1 MALQQF
7 TNLNFEDI
15 KTSIK
20 DYLRQNSNFSD
31 MDFEGS
37 NLSVIINLLAY
48 NSYTTAYNTNA
59 VVNETFIDSA
69 TLREN
74 VVSLAR
80 NIGYVPRSKRAARM
94 IVDYHMTG
102 ISTSTNT
109 ITFQPGLIGNGSVS
123 NINFLFSI
131 PEKVTGTSFAGESN
145 GTIELFQGQYL
156 ESRFVV
162 NDSLPNQRYIL
173 PNNGVDTS
181 TIRVKVKEN
190 NSSTT
195 ADEYKLVDN
204 IIGVT
209 STSNIYL
216 IQETTDEKYEVLFG
230 DGIFGKK
237 LSNGNV
243 IEISYIKTEGR
254 EGNGVRRLVFSGTVT
269 DEDNI
274 TEQDVRTTI
283 IPQFASQNGD
293 DIEDVRS
300 VRYYAPRLYSSQHR
314 AVTAND
320 YEAIVPSVYPNIE
333 SISAFGGEE
342 LTPPKYG
349 RVYIAAKPKNGSFL
363 SEFTKK
369 QILSSLKNY
378 SVAGI
383 VPEIIDLKF
392 LYVELDTHVYYN
404 SNFVGDTQNLRTDV
418 INAMS
423 VFASGTELNKFG
435 GRFKYSKVL
444 SLIDRVSE
452 SITSNITTIRIR
464 RNLVAQL
471 NVFSQYEICFDN
483 TFHRNESRYNIK
495 STGFNVSN
503 VSGTVYFSDQHTPNT
518 EKGKLF
524 LFQIDGDSTIKI
536 LSTTF
541 GSVDYKKGEVII
553 DTVNI
558 TGTVLPDNIIEIQA
572 IPQSNDVLARK
583 ELYLQFDVSN
593 SNFFMREDPISTGA
607 NTSGTR
613 YDPQSSYSNG
623 AKVRGAIITSSA
635 STSSLVGYVNGNPY
649 YGPFHFHPNTGKK
662 MVGAFHVS
670 SPHDTIYA
678 TKAESLGISA
688 DSAAIDSSSTSTSMT
703 STSSSSS
710 PSSSSSSSSS
720 GYGY

>member
-37 NLSVIINLLAY
+37 NLSVIVNLLAY
-48 NSYTTAYNTNA
+48 NSYTSAYNTNA

-80 NIGYVPRSKRAARM
+80 NIGYVPRSRRAARM
-94 IVDYHMTG
+94 RIDYDITG
-102 ISTSTNT
+102 ITSTTET
-109 ITFQPGLIGNGSVS
+109 ITFQPGLIGNGALS
-123 NINFLFSI
+123 NVNFLFSL
-131 PEKVTGTSFAGESN
+131 PEKVSGPAFEGRAAGNFEV
-145 GTIELFQGQYL
+145 FQGQYL
-156 ESRFVV
+156 ESKFVV

-181 TIRVKVKEN
+181 TIRINVKEN
-190 NSSTT
+190 NASTT
-195 ADEYKLVDN
+195 VTEYKLVDN

-230 DGIFGKK
+230 DGIFGQK
-237 LSNGNV
+237 LNNGNV
-243 IEISYIKTEGR
+243 IEISYIKTEGK
-254 EGNGVRRLVFSGTVT
+254 EGNGVSRLQFSGTVT
-269 DEDNI
+269 NENGA
-274 TEQDVRTTI
+274 TESALTSSI
-283 IPQFASQNGD
+283 NPHAPSQNGD
-293 DIEDVRS
+293 DIEDIRS

-392 LYVELDTHVYYN
+392 LYVELDSYVYYN
-404 SNFVGDTQNLRTDV
+404 SNFVGDTQNLKSDV

-423 VFASGTELNKFG
+423 LFASGTELNKFG

-444 SLIDRVSE
+444 SLIDRVSD

-483 TFHRNESRYNIK
+483 TFHRNESSYNIK
-495 STGFNVSN
+495 STGFNISG
-503 VSGTVYFSDQHTPNT
+503 VSGTVYFSDQHVSGDTGN
-518 EKGKLF
+518 LF
-524 LFQIDGDSTIKI
+524 LFQLDSDTNVKI

-558 TGTVLPDNIIEIQA
+558 TGTVLSDNIIEIQA

-583 ELYLQFDVSN
+583 ELYLQFDISN

-613 YDPQSSYSNG
+613 YNPQSSYSNG
-623 AKVRGAIITSSA
+623 AKVRGAIITS
-635 STSSLVGYVNGNPY
+635 TSSATTIVGYVNGQPY
-649 YGPFHFHPNTGKK
+649 YGAFHTMSNGDRMT
-662 MVGAFHVS
+662 GAFHSDS
-670 SPHDTIYA
+670 S
-678 TKAESLGISA
+678 SLIS
-688 DSAAIDSSSTSTSMT
+688 STPTTAIDSSSTSLSQ
-703 STSSSSS
+703 TSST
-710 PSSSSSSSSS
+710 SSSSSSSSS

>member
-37 NLSVIINLLAY
+37 NLSVIVNLLAY
-48 NSYTTAYNTNA
+48 NSYTSAYNTNA

-80 NIGYVPRSKRAARM
+80 NIGYVPRSRRAARM
-94 IVDYHMTG
+94 VIDYDITG
-102 ISTSTNT
+102 ITSTTET
-109 ITFQPGLIGNGSVS
+109 ITFQPGLIGNGAVS
-123 NINFLFSI
+123 NVNFLFSL
-131 PEKVTGTSFAGESN
+131 PEKVTGPAYEGRAAGNFEVY
-145 GTIELFQGQYL
+145 QGQYL
-156 ESRFVV
+156 ESKFVV

-181 TIRVKVKEN
+181 TIRINVKEN
-190 NSSTT
+190 NASTT
-195 ADEYKLVDN
+195 VTEYKLVDN

-230 DGIFGKK
+230 DGIFGQK
-237 LSNGNV
+237 LNNGNV
-243 IEISYIKTEGR
+243 IEISYIKTEGK
-254 EGNGVRRLVFSGTVT
+254 EGNGVSRLQFSGTVT
-269 DEDNI
+269 NENGA
-274 TEQDVRTTI
+274 TESSLI
-283 IPQFASQNGD
+283 SSINPHSPSQNGD
-293 DIEDVRS
+293 DIEDIRS

-392 LYVELDTHVYYN
+392 LYVELDSYVYYN
-404 SNFVGDTQNLRTDV
+404 SNFVGDPQNLKSDV

-423 VFASGTELNKFG
+423 LFASGTELNKFG

-444 SLIDRVSE
+444 SLIDRVSD

-483 TFHRNESRYNIK
+483 TFHRNESSYNIK
-495 STGFNVSN
+495 STGFNISG
-503 VSGTVYFSDQHTPNT
+503 VSGTVYFSDQHVSGDTGN
-518 EKGKLF
+518 LF
-524 LFQIDGDSTIKI
+524 LFQLDSDTNVKI

-558 TGTVLPDNIIEIQA
+558 TGTVLSDNIIEIQA

-583 ELYLQFDVSN
+583 ELYLQFDISN

-613 YDPQSSYSNG
+613 YNPQSSYSNG
-623 AKVRGAIITSSA
+623 AKVRGAIITS
-635 STSSLVGYVNGNPY
+635 TSSATTLVGYVNGQPY
-649 YGPFHFHPNTGKK
+649 YGAFHTMSNGNRMT
-662 MVGAFHVS
+662 GAFHTES
-670 SPHDTIYA
+670 SV
-678 TKAESLGISA
+678 LIS
-688 DSAAIDSSSTSTSMT
+688 STPTTAIDTSSTSQSQ
-703 STSSSSS
+703 TSST
-710 PSSSSSSSSS
+710 SSSSSSSSS

>member
-20 DYLRQNSNFSD
+20 DYLRSNSNFSD

-74 VVSLAR
+74 VVALAR
-80 NIGYVPRSKRAARM
+80 NIGYVPRSKRASRM
-94 IVDYHMTG
+94 LVDYEVSG
-102 ISTSTNT
+102 ISSTTET
-109 ITFQPGLIGNGSVS
+109 ITFQPGIIANGSVS

-131 PEKVTGTSFAGESN
+131 PEKVTGTVSVDFEGKAL
-145 GTIELFQGQYL
+145 GTMEIYQGQYL
-156 ESRFVV
+156 ESRFTV

-173 PNNGVDTS
+173 PNNGIDTS
-181 TIRVKVKEN
+181 TIRVNVKEN

-195 ADEYKLVDN
+195 RTEYKLVDN
-204 IIGVT
+204 IIGIT

-216 IQETTDEKYEVLFG
+216 IQETTDEKYEILFG
-230 DGIFGKK
+230 DGIFGQK
-237 LSNGNV
+237 LNTGNI
-243 IEISYIKTEGR
+243 IEISYIKTEGS
-254 EGNGVRRLVFSGTVT
+254 EGNGVSNVRFAGTVT
-269 DEDNI
+269 NENLANETNLI
-274 TEQDVRTTI
+274 TSLV
-283 IPQFASQNGD
+283 PQFPSQNGD
-293 DIEDVRS
+293 DIEDLKS

-333 SISAFGGEE
+333 SISAFGGED

-349 RVYIAAKPKNGSFL
+349 RVFIAAKPKNGAFL

-369 QILSSLKNY
+369 QILKSLKSY

-383 VPEIIDLKF
+383 VPEMIDLKF
-392 LYVELDTHVYYN
+392 LYVEIDSYVYFN
-404 SNFVGDTQNLRTDV
+404 ANFVGDQQNLRTDI
-418 INAMS
+418 INALNT
-423 VFASGTELNKFG
+423 FASGTELNKFG

-452 SITSNITTIRIR
+452 SITSNITTVRIR
-464 RNLVAQL
+464 RNLIARL
-471 NVFSQYEICFDN
+471 SVFSQYEICFDN
-483 TFHRNESRYNIK
+483 TFHINQPNYNIK
-495 STGFNVSN
+495 STGFTVSG
-503 VSGTVYFSDQHTPNT
+503 VSGTVYFSDQHITGT
-518 EKGKLF
+518 DKGNLF
-524 LFQIDGDSTIKI
+524 LFQIDGDSTVKI

-558 TGTVLPDNIIEIQA
+558 TSTLLTDNIIEIQA

-583 ELYLQFDVSN
+583 ELYLQFNVAN
-593 SNFFMREDPISTGA
+593 SNFYMKEDPIATGA

-623 AKVRGAIITSSA
+623 SKVRGAIITS
-635 STSSLVGYVNGNPY
+635 TSSTNNLVGYVNGNPY
-649 YGPFHFHPNTGKK
+649 YGPFHLHPDTGKK

-670 SPHDTIYA
+670 TPHDTIYN
-678 TKAESLGISA
+678 TKEESLGIVS
-688 DSAAIDSSSTSTSMT
+688 STSTIDSSSSSSSMT
-703 STSSSSS
+703 STTSST
-710 PSSSSSSSSS
+710 SSSSSSSS

>member
-37 NLSVIINLLAY
+37 NLSVIVNLLAY
-48 NSYTTAYNTNA
+48 NSYTSAYNTNA

-80 NIGYVPRSKRAARM
+80 NIGYVPRSRRAARM
-94 IVDYHMTG
+94 RIDYDITG
-102 ISTSTNT
+102 ITSTTET
-109 ITFQPGLIGNGSVS
+109 ITFQPGLIGNGALS
-123 NINFLFSI
+123 NVNFLFSL
-131 PEKVTGTSFAGESN
+131 PEKVSGPAFEGRAAGNFE
-145 GTIELFQGQYL
+145 IYQGQYL
-156 ESRFVV
+156 ESKFVV

-181 TIRVKVKEN
+181 TIRINVKEN
-190 NSSTT
+190 NASTT
-195 ADEYKLVDN
+195 VTEYKLVDN

-230 DGIFGKK
+230 DGIFGHK
-237 LSNGNV
+237 LNNGNV
-243 IEISYIKTEGR
+243 IEISYIKTEGK
-254 EGNGVRRLVFSGTVT
+254 EGNGVSRLQFSGTVT
-269 DEDNI
+269 NENGA
-274 TEQDVRTTI
+274 TESSLTSSI
-283 IPQFASQNGD
+283 NPHSPSQNGD
-293 DIEDVRS
+293 DIEDIRS

-392 LYVELDTHVYYN
+392 LYVELDSYVYYN
-404 SNFVGDTQNLRTDV
+404 SNFVGDTQNLKSDV

-423 VFASGTELNKFG
+423 LFASGTELNKFG

-444 SLIDRVSE
+444 SLIDRVSD

-483 TFHRNESRYNIK
+483 TFHRNESSYNIK
-495 STGFNVSN
+495 STGFNISG
-503 VSGTVYFSDQHTPNT
+503 VSGTVYFSDQHVSGDTGN
-518 EKGKLF
+518 LF
-524 LFQIDGDSTIKI
+524 LFQLDSDTNVKI

-558 TGTVLPDNIIEIQA
+558 TGTVLSDNIIEIQA

-583 ELYLQFDVSN
+583 ELYLQFDISN

-613 YDPQSSYSNG
+613 YNPQSSYSNG
-623 AKVRGAIITSSA
+623 AKVRGAIITS
-635 STSSLVGYVNGNPY
+635 TSSATTLIGYVNGQPY
-649 YGPFHFHPNTGKK
+649 YGAFHTMSNGDRMT
-662 MVGAFHVS
+662 GAFHSDS
-670 SPHDTIYA
+670 S
-678 TKAESLGISA
+678 SLIS
-688 DSAAIDSSSTSTSMT
+688 STPTTAIDSSSTSLSQ
-703 STSSSSS
+703 TSST
-710 PSSSSSSSSS
+710 SSSSSSSSS

>member
-37 NLSVIINLLAY
+37 NLSVIVNLLAY
-48 NSYTTAYNTNA
+48 NSYTTSYNTNA

-80 NIGYVPRSKRAARM
+80 NIGYVPRSRRAARM
-94 IVDYHMTG
+94 LIDYDITG
-102 ISTSTNT
+102 ITSTTET
-109 ITFQPGLIGNGSVS
+109 ITFQPGLIGNGAVS
-123 NINFLFSI
+123 NVNFLFSL
-131 PEKVTGTSFAGESN
+131 PEKVTGPAYEGRAAGNFEVY
-145 GTIELFQGQYL
+145 QGQYL
-156 ESRFVV
+156 ESKFVV

-181 TIRVKVKEN
+181 TIRINVKEN
-190 NSSTT
+190 NASTT
-195 ADEYKLVDN
+195 VTEYKLVDN

-230 DGIFGKK
+230 DGIFGQK
-237 LSNGNV
+237 LNNGNV
-243 IEISYIKTEGR
+243 IEISYIKTEGK
-254 EGNGVRRLVFSGTVT
+254 EGNGVSRLQFSGTVT
-269 DEDNI
+269 NENGA
-274 TEQDVRTTI
+274 TETNLTSSI
-283 IPQFASQNGD
+283 NPHSPSQNGD
-293 DIEDVRS
+293 DIEDIRS

-392 LYVELDTHVYYN
+392 LYVELDSYVYYN
-404 SNFVGDTQNLRTDV
+404 SNFVGDTQNLKTDV

-423 VFASGTELNKFG
+423 LFASGTELNKFG

-444 SLIDRVSE
+444 SLIDRVSD

-483 TFHRNESRYNIK
+483 TFHRNESSYNIK
-495 STGFNVSN
+495 STGFNISG
-503 VSGTVYFSDQHTPNT
+503 VSGTVYFSDQHVSGDTGN
-518 EKGKLF
+518 LF
-524 LFQIDGDSTIKI
+524 LFQLDSDTNVKI

-558 TGTVLPDNIIEIQA
+558 TGTVLSDNIIEIQA

-583 ELYLQFDVSN
+583 ELYLQFDISN

-613 YDPQSSYSNG
+613 YNPQSSYSNG
-623 AKVRGAIITSSA
+623 AKVRGAIITS
-635 STSSLVGYVNGNPY
+635 TSSATTLVGYVNGQPY
-649 YGPFHFHPNTGKK
+649 YGAFHTMSNGDRMT
-662 MVGAFHVS
+662 GAFHSDS
-670 SPHDTIYA
+670 SV
-678 TKAESLGISA
+678 LIS
-688 DSAAIDSSSTSTSMT
+688 STPTSAIDSSSTSVSQ
-703 STSSSSS
+703 TSST
-710 PSSSSSSSSS
+710 SSSSSSSSS

>member
-37 NLSVIINLLAY
+37 NLSVIVNLLAY
-48 NSYTTAYNTNA
+48 NSYTSAYNTNA

-80 NIGYVPRSKRAARM
+80 NIGYVPRSRRAARM
-94 IVDYHMTG
+94 LIDYHITG
-102 ISTSTNT
+102 ITSTTET
-109 ITFQPGLIGNGSVS
+109 ITFQPGLIGNGEVSSV
-123 NINFLFSI
+123 NFLFSL
-131 PEKVTGTSFAGESN
+131 PEKVTAPAFEGTASGNFEVY
-145 GTIELFQGQYL
+145 QGQYL

-181 TIRVKVKEN
+181 TIRINVKEN
-190 NSSTT
+190 NASTT
-195 ADEYKLVDN
+195 VTEYKLVDN

-230 DGIFGKK
+230 DGIFGQK
-237 LSNGNV
+237 LNNGNV
-243 IEISYIKTEGR
+243 IEISYIKTEGK
-254 EGNGVRRLVFSGTVT
+254 EGNGVSRLQFSGTVT
-269 DEDNI
+269 NENGA
-274 TEQDVRTTI
+274 TESSLI
-283 IPQFASQNGD
+283 SSINPHSPSQNGD
-293 DIEDVRS
+293 DIEDIRS

-392 LYVELDTHVYYN
+392 LYVELDSYVYYN
-404 SNFVGDTQNLRTDV
+404 SNFVGDPQNLKSDV

-423 VFASGTELNKFG
+423 LFASGTELNKFG

-444 SLIDRVSE
+444 SLIDRVSD

-483 TFHRNESRYNIK
+483 TFHRNESSYNIK
-495 STGFNVSN
+495 STGFNISG
-503 VSGTVYFSDQHTPNT
+503 VSGTVYFSDQHVSGDTGN
-518 EKGKLF
+518 LF
-524 LFQIDGDSTIKI
+524 LFQLDSDTNVKI

-558 TGTVLPDNIIEIQA
+558 TGTVLSDNIIEIQA

-583 ELYLQFDVSN
+583 ELYLQFDISN

-613 YDPQSSYSNG
+613 YNPQSSYSNG
-623 AKVRGAIITSSA
+623 AKVRGAIITS
-635 STSSLVGYVNGNPY
+635 TSSATTLVGYVNGQPY
-649 YGPFHFHPNTGKK
+649 YGAFHTMSNGNRMT
-662 MVGAFHVS
+662 GAFHSAS
-670 SPHDTIYA
+670 SV
-678 TKAESLGISA
+678 LIS
-688 DSAAIDSSSTSTSMT
+688 STPTTAIDSSSTSVSQ
-703 STSSSSS
+703 TSST
-710 PSSSSSSSSS
+710 SSSSSSSSS

>member
-37 NLSVIINLLAY
+37 NLSTLVNVLAY

-94 IVDYHMTG
+94 LVDFSMVG
-102 ISTSTNT
+102 INTNTTT
-109 ITFQPGLIGNGSVS
+109 ITFQPGLYGNGSVS
-123 NINFLFSI
+123 SIDYLFSI
-131 PEKVTGTSFAGESN
+131 PQKVTATAKDGESA
-145 GTIELFQGQYL
+145 GSLEVFQGQYL

-181 TIRVKVKEN
+181 TIRVSVKEN

-195 ADEYKLVDN
+195 STEYKIVDN
-204 IIGVT
+204 IIGIT

-216 IQETTDEKYEVLFG
+216 IQETTDEKYEILFG
-230 DGIFGKK
+230 DGIFGAK
-237 LSNGNV
+237 LQNGNV
-243 IEISYIKTEGR
+243 IDISYIKTEGKN
-254 EGNGVRRLVFSGTVT
+254 GNGVARLSFSGVVT
-269 DEDNI
+269 DQDNI
-274 TEQDVRTTI
+274 TETGI
-283 IPQFASQNGD
+283 IASLRPQFPAEGGD
-293 DIEDVRS
+293 DIEDLRS

-314 AVTAND
+314 AVTASD
-320 YEAIVPSVYPNIE
+320 YEAILPSVYANIE
-333 SISAFGGEE
+333 SVSAFGGEE
-342 LTPPKYG
+342 LDPPKYG
-349 RVYIAAKPKNGSFL
+349 RVFIAAKPKNGNFL

-369 QILSSLKNY
+369 QILTSLKSY

-383 VPEIIDLKF
+383 VPEMIDLKF
-392 LYVELDTHVYYN
+392 LYVELDSYIYYN
-404 SNFVGDTQNLRTDV
+404 ANFVGDTQNLRADV
-418 INAMS
+418 ITAMTT
-423 VFASGTELNKFG
+423 FASGTELNKFG

-444 SLIDRVSE
+444 SLIDRVSD

-464 RNLVAQL
+464 RNLVARL
-471 NVFSQYEICFDN
+471 NVFSQYEMCFDN
-483 TFHRNESRYNIK
+483 TLHRNDDAYNIK
-495 STGFNVSN
+495 STGFNVSG
-503 VSGTVYFSDQHTPNT
+503 VSGTVYFADRFVSGD
-518 EKGKLF
+518 KGNLF
-524 LFQIDGDSTIKI
+524 LFQLSSDASVKI
-536 LSTTF
+536 LSTSF

-558 TGTVLPDNIIEIQA
+558 TSTVLSDNIIEIQA

-613 YDPQSSYSNG
+613 YNSQSSYSNG
-623 AKVRGAIITSSA
+623 AKVRGAIITSA
-635 STSSLVGYVNGNPY
+635 STTDTLVGYVNGQPY
-649 YGPFHFHPNTGKK
+649 YGEFHLMANGNKMTGATHSPNSVIITNTP
-662 MVGAFHVS
+662 A
-670 SPHDTIYA
+670 
-678 TKAESLGISA
+678 
-688 DSAAIDSSSTSTSMT
+688 AAIDTSSTPVSSSPMST
-703 STSSSSS
+703 

-720 GYGY
+720 GY